1 MLIWPEGTK
10 DFSRLFQFYFPM
22 RALNT
27 SKYSLSGD
35 YSHQDNHTRQATS
48 KHLSFSNFSLEQLTI
63 IFKCILQFYNR
74 PSLIVFCTEKVTL
87 DISVTV
93 NSLLMDTSLKRTPL

>member
-48 KHLSFSNFSLEQLTI
+48 KHLSFSNFSLEQSTI
-63 IFKCILQFYNR
+63 ICILQFYNR
-74 PSLIVFCTEKVTL
+74 PSLIVFFTDEFTL
-87 DISVTV
+87 YSSLTL
-93 NSLLMDTSLKRTPL
+93 NSLLTDTSLKGTPL